1 MKEQE
6 GIQPLPYSG
15 VDDLTCFLAWSHQI
29 KLDMSKGNPSL
40 FRVLGEVATSKHP
53 IEGESFQTWSGASF
67 SEGMSHHSF
76 GADTKEEAKELRE
89 KEGRELG
96 CLLVQR
102 TQGETQLQVTKWLSA
117 TNGWEAWR
125 QLNASFHFKLLAS
138 LLHTSFDESP
148 ASCLQQL
155 SAWKEHVVLYQKLS
169 GEHLSE
175 SVMLVSVLNGLQE
188 RARHF
193 LLLHLD
199 GDSSLSALENLLA
212 IYFSMCVEQV
222 SSLHIVATAEKE
234 KQEEELGEHNRVDLQ
249 KNSLQQQQQEQDKL
263 NQFVRGGKG
272 NTPRTKG
279 KRGAYTP
286 QPPASK
292 GKGEPNQL
300 PNSARR
306 ACRDNPAAQELEHRG
321 KRKAGRGEKK
331 DKKQESGEAYPPQ
344 PQAYKGKGK
353 QQQLP
358 TRQWCS
364 LCWKRGQSTRACWWN
379 SNNQQ
384 HQEHQKQAWYQKK
397 NQLPRDNGDQ
407 TFEQWL
413 ASTESLM

>member
-53 IEGESFQTWSGASF
+53 IEEGESFQTWSGASF

-155 SAWKEHVVLYQKLS
+155 SAWKERVVLYQKLS
-169 GEHLSE
+169 GEYLSE

-199 GDSSLSALENLLA
+199 QS
-212 IYFSMCVEQV
+212 QT
-222 SSLHIVATAEKE
+222 VA
-234 KQEEELGEHNRVDLQ
+234 
-249 KNSLQQQQQEQDKL
+249 
-263 NQFVRGGKG
+263 
-272 NTPRTKG
+272 
-279 KRGAYTP
+279 
-286 QPPASK
+286 
-292 GKGEPNQL
+292 
-300 PNSARR
+300 
-306 ACRDNPAAQELEHRG
+306 
-321 KRKAGRGEKK
+321 
-331 DKKQESGEAYPPQ
+331 
-344 PQAYKGKGK
+344 
-353 QQQLP
+353 
-358 TRQWCS
+358 
-364 LCWKRGQSTRACWWN
+364 
-379 SNNQQ
+379 
-384 HQEHQKQAWYQKK
+384 
-397 NQLPRDNGDQ
+397 
-407 TFEQWL
+407 
-413 ASTESLM
+413 